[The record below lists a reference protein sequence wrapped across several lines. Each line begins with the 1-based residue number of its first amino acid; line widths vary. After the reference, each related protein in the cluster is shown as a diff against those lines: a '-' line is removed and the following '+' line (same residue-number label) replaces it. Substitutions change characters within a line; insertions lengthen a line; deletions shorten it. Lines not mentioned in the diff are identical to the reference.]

1 MTATPA
7 DHLALLIAYQK
18 WRRGDNSIPQPHP
31 KDIGKALDW
40 AVMELAKA
48 KRGPVCTTKRTP

>member
-1 MTATPA
+1 MT

-40 AVMELAKA
+40 AIKELEAV
-48 KRGPVCTTKRTP
+48 RTPKRTP

>member
-1 MTATPA
+1 MT

-18 WRRGDNSIPQPHP
+18 WRSGDDSIVQPHP

-40 AVMELAKA
+40 AIRELEKV
-48 KRGPVCTTKRTP
+48 KRGPVHNPKRTP

>member
-1 MTATPA
+1 MT

-18 WRRGDNSIPQPHP
+18 WRRGDESIAQPHP

-40 AVMELAKA
+40 AIRELEKA

>member
-1 MTATPA
+1 MT

-18 WRRGDNSIPQPHP
+18 WRRGDDSIMQPYP

-40 AVMELAKA
+40 AIKELEKKEKL
-48 KRGPVCTTKRTP
+48 KR

>member
-18 WRRGDNSIPQPHP
+18 WRRGDESIAQPHP
-31 KDIGKALDW
+31 KDIGNALDW
-40 AVMELAKA
+40 AIRELEKA
-48 KRGPVCTTKRTP
+48 AYPANTPKRTP

>member
-1 MTATPA
+1 MT

-48 KRGPVCTTKRTP
+48 KRGPVCTTKRPP

>member
-1 MTATPA
+1 MT

-40 AVMELAKA
+40 AIKELEKA
-48 KRGPVCTTKRTP
+48 KRGPVHNPKRTP

>member
-1 MTATPA
+1 MTTKPT

-40 AVMELAKA
+40 AIMELAKA
-48 KRGPVCTTKRTP
+48 KRGSVHTQKRTP